1 MTVFVLYLLALALV
15 VVPGALICVAA
26 GSSWRDGFVAGP
38 ALTAAVTGVACL
50 ASMRTDT
57 HWGPVTALLAAVA
70 AVCAALL
77 FGTAVR
83 AVEWRLARRGT
94 AGAVASPEGAPE
106 ADGADTPAGETTA
119 GVSAPDDTT
128 LDDTAPDDT
137 APDDASRS
145 GRRRRTRP
153 SPRGAFASVL
163 VLLLS
168 LLPAVQV
175 AVTTRGFTAIPQG
188 WDGIFHGAAV
198 RFIAVTGLA
207 GPGDLG
213 PVSQPLNE
221 HFFYPNTYH
230 ALGALLVGAPGGGLP
245 QVLDALSAVTGTLFV
260 IGTAALSARLAHT
273 AGARRT
279 AAGRTGW
286 RPSPTVAAVASAV
299 AAAGSWVFPFA
310 VIGRG
315 QLLPYAFGLAL
326 LPGVLLLAERVCT
339 GPRRLSHAA
348 LLAAALVG
356 AWSVH
361 PSVALAVSVPLAVRA
376 LVALVV
382 PDPAPAAGTTR
393 SGGASGAASAT
404 TAAPTGSTASTAVA
418 TDAAAA
424 PAGST
429 TVTATGLT
437 TVTDTT
443 TTTDTVTGSSVPRSG
458 WRTRLAVAGCFAIAA
473 LFAGAFALVHVRFM
487 RAGAEDMRGYSW
499 PPTDSVPQALASV
512 LDLGPD
518 PWASVGLSVAV
529 LLGLGVVVARR
540 GPRSTYLPQ
549 VVLFVVAATF
559 VVLTKALEL
568 DWVRVVSSYFWDD
581 SFRFAALLAMP
592 AALLAGLGVST
603 LLTGTL
609 VSSTPGRGRV
619 RRHLPVVV
627 TTVLA
632 LLVAVGQ
639 ASVVPELR
647 KLGYSDGDAVRPG
660 ERALIDA
667 LGARYGGGTVLND
680 PFDGMAWVYALH
692 GVPVLFPAPLTD
704 KPGEQLGPARMDL
717 YTSMDRYGYEP
728 LVAQRVRE
736 LDVRWVVVGSGVVW
750 GSGRPMG
757 FVGLHLNPHLRLVEE
772 NSQARLYEVLPVDPS
787 LPPQA
792 PPPGIP
798 LTVPLLQPANTD
810 SPVVGRVPAPRAASL
825 EPPN

>member
-1 MTVFVLYLLALALV
+1 MTVLVLYLLALALV
-15 VVPGALICVAA
+15 VAPGALICVAA
-26 GSSWRDGFVAGP
+26 GSSWRDGLVAGP

-83 AVEWRLARRGT
+83 AVEWRLARRG
-94 AGAVASPEGAPE
+94 APGVVASPEGAPE
-106 ADGADTPAGETTA
+106 ADGADTPAGETTS

-128 LDDTAPDDT
+128 PY
-137 APDDASRS
+137 DASRF
-145 GRRRRTRP
+145 GRRHRTRP
-153 SPRGAFASVL
+153 SPRTALASVL

-168 LLPAVQV
+168 LVPAVQV
-175 AVTTRGFTAIPQG
+175 AVATRGFTAIPQG

-198 RFIAVTGLA
+198 RFIAITGLA

-245 QVLDALSAVTGTLFV
+245 QVLDVLSAVTGTLFV

-273 AGARRT
+273 AGARRA
-279 AAGRTGW
+279 AAGWTGW

-339 GPRRLSHAA
+339 GPRRLSHAV

-356 AWSVH
+356 TWSVH

-393 SGGASGAASAT
+393 SGGASGAASAI
-404 TAAPTGSTASTAVA
+404 TAAPTGPTASTA
-418 TDAAAA
+418 TDAAA
-424 PAGST
+424 GST
-429 TVTATGLT
+429 AVTASATTAVTATGLT

-443 TTTDTVTGSSVPRSG
+443 TTTDTTTPDAVTGSSAPRSG

-473 LFAGAFALVHVRFM
+473 VFAGAFALVHVRFM

-529 LLGLGVVVARR
+529 LLGLGVVVGRR

-549 VVLFVVAATF
+549 VVLFAAAATF

-609 VSSTPGRGRV
+609 VSGTPGRGRV

-660 ERALIDA
+660 ERAVIDS
-667 LGARYGGGTVLND
+667 LGARYSGGTVLND

-717 YTSMDRYGYEP
+717 YTSMDRYG
-728 LVAQRVRE
+728 
-736 LDVRWVVVGSGVVW
+736 
-750 GSGRPMG
+750 
-757 FVGLHLNPHLRLVEE
+757 
-772 NSQARLYEVLPVDPS
+772 
-787 LPPQA
+787 
-792 PPPGIP
+792 
-798 LTVPLLQPANTD
+798 
-810 SPVVGRVPAPRAASL
+810 
-825 EPPN
+825 